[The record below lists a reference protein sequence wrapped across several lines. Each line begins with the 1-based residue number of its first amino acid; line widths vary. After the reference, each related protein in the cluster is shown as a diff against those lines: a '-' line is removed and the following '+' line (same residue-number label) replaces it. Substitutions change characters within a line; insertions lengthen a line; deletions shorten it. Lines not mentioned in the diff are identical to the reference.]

1 MQIAEK
7 QLKIEQCMEKI
18 EGMEKEA
25 AKKEDEMIPEEID
38 QETQEKRENLQEMES
53 RCLDLE
59 KKNAELTELIT
70 LNAQKR
76 LGTKAG
82 MTMRIEKLEEE
93 NAQLQNK
100 LDNKKYKKDNDRLES
115 MINLLKT

>member
-1 MQIAEK
+1 
-7 QLKIEQCMEKI
+7 
-18 EGMEKEA
+18 
-25 AKKEDEMIPEEID
+25 
-38 QETQEKRENLQEMES
+38 MES

-100 LDNKKYKKDNDRLES
+100 LDNKKYKKENDKL
-115 MINLLKT
+115 